1 MYTSFFSLFFS
12 CSKPPVTICIL
23 QSGPDTAAQCIYTRR
38 NSARNH
44 YEVDDTSVVQCLWLL
59 EMRGLNPLHRG
70 FKPPYGRGEDLGSI
84 AWER

>member
-23 QSGPDTAAQCIYTRR
+23 QSGPDTAAQCIYIRR

-59 EMRGLNPLHRG
+59 EMRGSTSCIGGSNPPMAEVKIL
-70 FKPPYGRGEDLGSI
+70 DQ
-84 AWER
+84 